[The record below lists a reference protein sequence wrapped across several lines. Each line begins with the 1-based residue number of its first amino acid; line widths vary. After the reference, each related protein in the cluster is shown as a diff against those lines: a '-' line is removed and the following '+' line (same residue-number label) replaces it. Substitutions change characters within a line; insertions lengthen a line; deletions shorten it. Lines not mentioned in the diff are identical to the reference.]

1 MAAVHSEIDIA
12 AEPAR
17 VWELL
22 SQLDGYADWNPS
34 IAGLRGTL
42 AEGERLWLRARMPG
56 GIELGLRPVLTR
68 LEPRRQLAWSAHLL
82 SDRFFSAEHR
92 FSIEPLPSG
101 FTRFTQHETFDGWF
115 APIFALLFASRLQR
129 AYGDANAR
137 LKSLAE
143 DGAAREKRPL
153 P

>member
-1 MAAVHSEIDIA
+1 MAAIHSEIDIA

-17 VWELL
+17 VWEML
-22 SQLDGYADWNPS
+22 SQFDRYGSWNPS
-34 IAGLRGTL
+34 IASLSGTL
-42 AEGERLWLRARMPG
+42 AEGEPLRLRARMPG
-56 GIELGLRPVLTR
+56 GIVLRLRPVLTR
-68 LEPRRQLAWSAHLL
+68 LEPGRQLAWSARLL
-82 SDRFFSAEHR
+82 SPRFLSAEHR

-101 FTRFTQHETFDGWF
+101 FTRFAQHETFDGWF

-137 LKSLAE
+137 LRSLAE
-143 DGAAREKRPL
+143 DGAEHEKRPL